1 MILSSRNTGAVFL
14 SLMAASVLTSGPL
27 ASQEPSEGKTP
38 ESREWYTAPFTDFWG
53 AAKDFG
59 TATWLVASSPARMDR
74 RSALEFGGVL
84 LVGGA
89 LFALDEEIRDGLDAK
104 VNPEGNGGF
113 LREVGDFVEPLGLQG
128 DTNVYFAGAAVLG
141 YLTHQDWIKIP
152 ARQILYSQWIG
163 GMGRQLAGHIVGR
176 HRPSEELGPYAFETG
191 EGTSFPSGHSAVA
204 FELAYVL
211 SHHIHRWPAS
221 VVLFGLAGT
230 IAFQR
235 ADSNSHWASDAWIGS
250 AWGLLVAKTVVAA
263 EESDRL
269 QIEPMVDV
277 GSGRAGMGLRIRF

>member
-59 TATWLVASSPARMDR
+59 TETWLVASSPARMDR

-176 HRPSEELGPYAFETG
+176 HRPSKELGPYAFETG

-230 IAFQR
+230 MAFQR

-250 AWGLLVAKTVVAA
+250 AWGLFVAKTVVAA